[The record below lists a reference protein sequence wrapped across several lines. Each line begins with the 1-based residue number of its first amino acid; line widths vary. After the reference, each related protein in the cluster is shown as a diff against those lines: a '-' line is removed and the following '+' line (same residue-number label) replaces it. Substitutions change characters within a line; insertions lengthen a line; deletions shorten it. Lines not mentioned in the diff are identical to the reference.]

1 MPSLT
6 GSRGMEASRAE
17 RQLGFWMCLALV
29 VGNIVG
35 AGVFLLPS
43 SLAPFGA
50 NNAIGWPIA
59 IGGSLCLAFV
69 LARLAG
75 RISGGPYEYVRSAFG
90 AEAGFLVMWSYW
102 ISIWTA
108 TATLAIAAVSYA
120 SAIVPALGVNP
131 LPPFIAIGCLWLF
144 TLINARG
151 AVAAGGV
158 QVLTTVLKLMPLIAV
173 CGVALWALSGG
184 THAASEAATPVS
196 IGGIASVAA
205 LAMFAMLGFESAT
218 LPVGKVVDEKRTVP
232 RSTVAGTLI
241 AGLITLAACFAVL
254 FLLPADAAASSHAP
268 FADAIAPVLGQGAG
282 MVIAVFAMISA
293 LGALNGW
300 VLCSGEV
307 PLAMARARVFPDWFG
322 VTTGVGTPV
331 RAQIFSSAVASL
343 LIWSNYNGS
352 MAEAFTFVLLL
363 STVSS
368 LVLYGAAALAA
379 CKLRLAIPVAIIG
392 IAFTLFLFWGSG
404 LKATLWGFGLIALGL
419 PIWWLNR
426 RSRAGS
432 SPVEELTPASPPGS
446 SA

>member
-1 MPSLT
+1 MNRSD
-6 GSRGMEASRAE
+6 S

-35 AGVFLLPS
+35 AGVFLLPA

-75 RISGGPYEYVRSAFG
+75 RMTGGPYEYVRSAFG

-120 SAIVPALGVNP
+120 SALVPALGVDP
-131 LPPFIAIGCLWLF
+131 RPPFLAIGGLWLF

-151 AVAAGGV
+151 AKAAGGV
-158 QVLTTVLKLMPLIAV
+158 QVLTTALKLMPLIAV
-173 CGVALWALSGG
+173 CGVALWALSSG
-184 THAASEAATPVS
+184 THSATEAATPVS
-196 IGGIASVAA
+196 IGGVASVAA

-232 RSTVAGTLI
+232 LATIVGTLT

-254 FLLPADAAASSHAP
+254 FLLPGDVAANSPAP
-268 FADAIAPVLGQGAG
+268 FADAIAPALGHAAG
-282 MVIAVFAMISA
+282 MAIAVFAMISA

-307 PLAMARARVFPDWFG
+307 PLAMARAGVFPDWFG
-322 VTTGVGTPV
+322 VTTAIGTPV
-331 RAQIFSSAVASL
+331 RSQIFSSAVASL
-343 LIWSNYNGS
+343 LIWANYNGS
-352 MAEAFTFVLLL
+352 MAEAFTFVVLL

-368 LVLYGAAALAA
+368 LVLYGAVALAA
-379 CKLRLAIPVAIIG
+379 CKTRLAVPAAIVG

-432 SPVEELTPASPPGS
+432 SQAVEAAAAAPPE
-446 SA
+446 

>member
-1 MPSLT
+1 
-6 GSRGMEASRAE
+6 
-17 RQLGFWMCLALV
+17 MCLALV
-29 VGNIVG
+29 VGNIIG

-43 SLAPFGA
+43 SLAPFGS

-90 AEAGFLVMWSYW
+90 PEAGFLVMWSYW

-120 SAIVPALGVNP
+120 SALVPALGVNP
-131 LPPFIAIGCLWLF
+131 LPPFLAIGSLWVF

-151 AVAAGGV
+151 AAAAGGV
-158 QVLTTVLKLMPLIAV
+158 QVLTTALKVMPLIV
-173 CGVALWALSGG
+173 VSGVALWALSSG
-184 THAASEAATPVS
+184 TNAAPEAVTPVS
-196 IGGIASVAA
+196 VGGIASVAA

-218 LPVGKVVDEKRTVP
+218 LPVGKVFDEKRTVP
-232 RSTVAGTLI
+232 LATVAGTLI
-241 AGLITLAACFAVL
+241 AGLITLSACFAVL
-254 FLLPADAAASSHAP
+254 YLLPSDVAASSHAP
-268 FADAIAPVLGQGAG
+268 FADAVEPALGHSAG
-282 MVIAVFAMISA
+282 MVVAVFAMISA

-322 VTTGVGTPV
+322 VTTKVGTPV
-331 RAQIFSSAVASL
+331 RSQVFSSAVASL

-363 STVSS
+363 STISS

-379 CKLRLAIPVAIIG
+379 CKLRLAIPVALVG

-404 LKATLWGFGLIALGL
+404 LKATLWGISLIALGL
-419 PIWWLNR
+419 PVWWLNR

-432 SPVEELTPASPPGS
+432 SPGEEANPASPPGS
-446 SA
+446 PA

>member
-1 MPSLT
+1 MQEGAAP
-6 GSRGMEASRAE
+6 AE

-75 RISGGPYEYVRSAFG
+75 RMSGGPYEYVRSAFG
-90 AEAGFLVMWSYW
+90 PEAGFLVMWSYW
-102 ISIWTA
+102 ISVWTA

-120 SAIVPALGVNP
+120 SALVPALGVDP
-131 LPPFIAIGCLWLF
+131 LPPFLAIGCLWLF

-151 AVAAGGV
+151 AAAAGGV
-158 QVLTTVLKLMPLIAV
+158 QILTTVLKLMPLIAA
-173 CGVALWALSGG
+173 CGVALWALSSGS
-184 THAASEAATPVS
+184 HAASEAATPVTV
-196 IGGIASVAA
+196 GGIASVAA

-218 LPVGKVVDEKRTVP
+218 LPVGKIVDEKRTIP
-232 RSTVAGTLI
+232 LATVAGTLI
-241 AGLITLAACFAVL
+241 AGLTTLAACFAVL
-254 FLLPADAAASSHAP
+254 FLLPSDIAATSHAP
-268 FADAIAPVLGQGAG
+268 FADAIAPALGHAAG

-322 VTTGVGTPV
+322 VTTEVGTPV
-331 RAQIFSSAVASL
+331 RAQVFSTAVASL
-343 LIWSNYNGS
+343 LVWSNYNGS

-368 LVLYGAAALAA
+368 LVLYGTAALAA
-379 CKLRLAIPVAIIG
+379 CKFRLAIPVAIVG
-392 IAFTLFLFWGSG
+392 VAFTLFLFWGSG
-404 LKATLWGFGLIALGL
+404 LKATLWGFGLIATGL

-426 RSRAGS
+426 RSRRGS
-432 SPVEELTPASPPGS
+432 SPTVEIAPAAPPE
-446 SA
+446 SAA

>member
-1 MPSLT
+1 MQK
-6 GSRGMEASRAE
+6 GAASAE

-29 VGNIVG
+29 IGNIVG

-75 RISGGPYEYVRSAFG
+75 CMSGGPYEYVRSAFG
-90 AEAGFLVMWSYW
+90 PEVGFLVMWSYW
-102 ISIWTA
+102 ISVWTA

-120 SAIVPALGVNP
+120 SALIPALGVAP
-131 LPPFIAIGCLWLF
+131 IPPILAIGCLWAF
-144 TLINARG
+144 TLVNARG
-151 AVAAGGV
+151 ATAAGSV
-158 QVLTTVLKLMPLIAV
+158 QILTTVLKLLPLIAV
-173 CGVALWALSGG
+173 CGVALWALSSG

-196 IGGIASVAA
+196 VGGVASVAA

-218 LPVGKVVDEKRTVP
+218 LPVGKIVDEKRTIP
-232 RSTVAGTLI
+232 LATVAGTLI
-241 AGLITLAACFAVL
+241 AGLTTLAACFAVL
-254 FLLPADAAASSHAP
+254 FLLPSDVAANSHAP
-268 FADAIAPVLGQGAG
+268 FADAIAPALGHAAG

-322 VTTGVGTPV
+322 VTTTVGTPV
-331 RAQIFSSAVASL
+331 RAQVFSTVVASL
-343 LIWSNYNGS
+343 LVWSNYNGS

-368 LVLYGAAALAA
+368 LVLYGTAALAA
-379 CKLRLAIPVAIIG
+379 CKFRLAVPIALVG

-404 LKATLWGFGLIALGL
+404 LKATLWGFGLIATGL
-419 PIWWLNR
+419 PIWLLNR
-426 RSRAGS
+426 RSRRGS
-432 SPVEELTPASPPGS
+432 SPLEEIAPAELPES